1 MNKVLSWEDLSK
13 FKIDDID
20 RVNGINNSYSNLR
33 LFGHREKEVDLIL
46 YRDRHSWCPY
56 CQKIWLWLEFKRIPY
71 KVKKI
76 NMYCYGQKEKWYLN
90 KVRSGK
96 LPAIEFN
103 GKIITES
110 DDIIIFL
117 ENEFGTLGSSLLSN
131 DIREARNLEREIF
144 RSWCNWLCRKSF
156 SYLDESFRKNK
167 FRESISKLEKI
178 LGFSKTGFIDSPKN
192 DSEKLKPG
200 TGDIIFIPYM
210 ERMNASLS
218 YYKGFNLRNNYPFID
233 RWLTKLESLSAYR
246 GTQGDFHTH
255 SHDLPPQMGGCFKEI
270 NNQQITFSNL
280 IDTGE
285 GLGKLEFNQKV
296 DLDYDA
302 KFALKR
308 VLKHKDN
315 IINANPYKKD
325 LFEESLRSALTYM
338 ITSDIKKAP
347 RAAVLSIIYLRNR
360 ISVPRDMPLISARL
374 LRQSLS
380 KIETPILNSKI
391 DKISERNRYDQDPAE
406 FLMNLKL

>member
-1 MNKVLSWEDLSK
+1 MNNVLSWTELRK

-33 LFGHREKEVDLIL
+33 LFGHSEKELNLIL

-56 CQKIWLWLEFKRIPY
+56 CQKIWLWLEFKKIPY
-71 KVKKI
+71 KVEKI

-90 KVRSGK
+90 KVRTGK
-96 LPAIEFN
+96 LPAIELN
-103 GKIITES
+103 DEIITES
-110 DDIIIFL
+110 DNIIIAL
-117 ENEFGTLGSSLLSN
+117 ENEFGKLGSSLLSN

-156 SYLDESFRKNK
+156 TYLDETFCKNK
-167 FRESISKLEKI
+167 FLESILKLEKI
-178 LGFSKTGFIDSPKN
+178 LSSSKTGFIDPQNN
-192 DSEKLKPG
+192 DSEKIEPG

-218 YYKGFNLRNNYPFID
+218 YYKGFNLRKNYPFIN
-233 RWLTKLESLSAYR
+233 RWLSLFEDISTYK

-255 SHDLPPQMGGCFKEI
+255 SHDLPPQMGGCYKDL
-270 NNQQITFSNL
+270 NDQQIFFSNQ
-280 IDTGE
+280 IDSGE
-285 GLGKLEFNQKV
+285 GLGNLEFNQV
-296 DLDYDA
+296 LELDYYA
-302 KFALKR
+302 KYALKR

-315 IINANPYKKD
+315 IINANPYEKD

-338 ITSDIKKAP
+338 MTSEINKTPNEALISIK
-347 RAAVLSIIYLRNR
+347 YLKNR

-374 LRQSLS
+374 LRQSLN
-380 KIETPILNSKI
+380 KIETQSDNFLV
-391 DKISERNRYDQDPAE
+391 DKLPDKHRYDQDPAN
-406 FLMNLKL
+406 FISN

>member
-1 MNKVLSWEDLSK
+1 MTEILTWEDLSK
-13 FKIDDID
+13 LEIEDID

-33 LFGHREKEVDLIL
+33 LFGYTENDAIVTL

-76 NMYCYGQKEKWYLN
+76 NMYCYGQKEKWYLK
-90 KVRSGK
+90 KVGSGK

-103 GKIITES
+103 GQIITES
-110 DDIIIFL
+110 DNIITFL

-144 RSWCNWLCRKSF
+144 RSWCNWLCRNSF

-167 FRESISKLEKI
+167 FRESIYKLEKI
-178 LGFSKTGFIDSPKN
+178 LSLSKTGFIDSPTY
-192 DSEKLKPG
+192 DSKKLGPG

-218 YYKGFNLRNNYPFID
+218 YYKGFDLRNNFPFID
-233 RWLTKLESLSAYR
+233 KWLTLFENLSEYR

-255 SHDLPPQMGGCFKEI
+255 SHDLPPQMGGCFKEL
-270 NNQQITFSNL
+270 NEQQTYFSNL
-280 IDTGE
+280 IDKGE
-285 GLGKLEFNQKV
+285 GLGNLEFNQHFDK
-296 DLDYDA
+296 DYHA

-315 IINANPYKKD
+315 IINSNPHEKD
-325 LFEESLRSALTYM
+325 LFDESLRSALTYM
-338 ITSDIKKAP
+338 ITSEVNKVPKNAFT
-347 RAAVLSIIYLRNR
+347 SINYLKNR
-360 ISVPRDMPLISARL
+360 ISVPRDMPIISARL
-374 LRQSLS
+374 LRQSLN
-380 KIETPILNSKI
+380 KIEFPSVEFKI
-391 DKISERNRYDQDPAE
+391 EKIPEKHRYDQDPE
-406 FLMNLKL
+406 KFILN

>member
-1 MNKVLSWEDLSK
+1 MNKVLSWTDLSK

-33 LFGHREKEVDLIL
+33 LFGNSEKDVELIL

-56 CQKIWLWLEFKRIPY
+56 CQKIWLWLEFKKIPY

-90 KVRSGK
+90 KVSSGK

-110 DDIIIFL
+110 DNIIIFL

-156 SYLDESFRKNK
+156 SYIDESFRKNK
-167 FRESISKLEKI
+167 FKESIYKLEKI
-178 LGFSKTGFIDSPKN
+178 LSSSKTGFIDSKKI
-192 DSEKLKPG
+192 DSKKLEPG
-200 TGDIIFIPYM
+200 IGDIIFIPYM
-210 ERMNASLS
+210 ERMNASLG

-233 RWLTKLESLSAYR
+233 KWLTHFESFSAYR

-255 SHDLPPQMGGCFKEI
+255 SHDLPPQMGGCFKEV
-270 NNQQITFSNL
+270 NDQQISFSNL
-280 IDTGE
+280 VDVGE
-285 GLGKLEFNQKV
+285 GLGKLEFNQDL
-296 DLDYDA
+296 DLDYYA
-302 KFALKR
+302 KYALKR

-315 IINANPYKKD
+315 IINSIPYEKD

-338 ITSDIKKAP
+338 ITSEINEVTPKA
-347 RAAVLSIIYLRNR
+347 ALSINYLKNR
-360 ISVPRDMPLISARL
+360 ISVPRDMPIISARL
-374 LRQSLS
+374 LRQSLN
-380 KIETPILNSKI
+380 KIESLRVNSEI
-391 DKISERNRYDQDPAE
+391 DKIPDKHRYDQDPAK
-406 FLMNLKL
+406 FILS